1 MAAIKPLP
9 ELLINQI
16 AAGEVVERPASA
28 LKEILE
34 NSIDAV
40 ATKVNVQ
47 LLNGGIKQMRIAD
60 NGSGIAKEELV
71 AALTRHS
78 TSKIR
83 SLEDLYNITSLG
95 FRGEALASIAAISSL
110 TLTSQKDNQ
119 SHAWQVQVDGNT
131 VTQPQPA
138 SLAAGTVIDVR
149 ELYSNIPARRK
160 FLKTE
165 ATEYAHCEAVF
176 KRIALVQP
184 GVEFSLQHNN
194 KVRHQFPAVDLFER
208 TESVLGSEF
217 MQSVAFAD
225 QQAAN
230 IRLHGVVALPAYS
243 SAARDMQYFFVNNR
257 FVRDKLVS
265 HAIREA
271 YRDVLHL
278 DRHPGYV
285 LFLEMN
291 PADLDVNVH
300 PTKMEIRFRDPR
312 AMHQFIFH
320 TINKSLAA
328 PSKAAQMDVA
338 VSQKKPQFQQY
349 PKHQPTKPEKVAQSS
364 GFYQSLFAVVDDTNN
379 FAEKNAAATD
389 ASQDNFAQ
397 RDKPDV
403 IEDPSGTQIE
413 NIPKP
418 AVAENAPAS
427 VVQTDNSTQE
437 LPRLGYALGQLHGV
451 YILAQNANGLVV
463 VDMHAA
469 HERIMYEKL
478 KRAMDQQA
486 CAAQQLLLPQTLET
500 DRTTVIFVEENPDLF
515 KQFGFELA
523 VLSPTALAIRAV
535 PAILDKT
542 ADMINLIQAVL
553 NEVQQYGGSQILT
566 ARRNEL
572 LATMACHGAVRA
584 NRSLTI
590 EEMNALLRDMEAT
603 ERADQ
608 CNHGRPTWFEYSM
621 GNLDKLFMRGK

>member
-451 YILAQNANGLVV
+451 YILAQNANGMVV